1 MENKTHSKNP
11 HQKEFFNKQAKEWDE
26 ITSHDPEKLEFI
38 VKLLSLQQGQTVLDV
53 GTGTGVMIPY
63 LYSYVQRKGKIVAVD
78 YSKKMIEVSKR
89 KYPLQEYPNVKFLT
103 KDIIALSMLHEYDS
117 ILCYSCFPHFS
128 DKVETVKH
136 LVKGL
141 KKGGKLMIAHSESR
155 DAINN
160 LHKDTLEVSADFLP
174 TMREIAKMMESSG
187 LKVIVKIDNDEMFII
202 IAKHQ

>member
-1 MENKTHSKNP
+1 MHSTNP
-11 HQKEFFNKQAKEWDE
+11 HQKGFFNKQAKEWDE
-26 ITSHDPEKLEFI
+26 MTSHDHEKLEFI
-38 VKLLSLQQGQTVLDV
+38 VKLLSLQQEQTVLDV

-78 YSKKMIEVSKR
+78 NSKKMIEVSKR
-89 KYPLQEYPNVKFLT
+89 KYPPQEYPNVKFLT
-103 KDIIALSMLHEYDS
+103 KDIIALSMLYEYDA

-136 LVKGL
+136 LAKGL

-155 DAINN
+155 DAINK
-160 LHKDTLEVSADFLP
+160 LHKDTVEVSADFLP

-187 LKVIVKIDNDEMFII
+187 LKVIDKIDNDEMFII